1 VKYLAVG
8 CTFRDELPYLRE
20 WIEYHRLVGVERF
33 YMYCDDDSPD
43 AALRLLKPYIDM
55 GLVVMAPFV
64 AEGAQFVGLQATIYG
79 GFVQMAANEV
89 RWLAC
94 IDVDEFLLPVQ
105 ADNVPEVLAPYERYA
120 ALAVNWACF
129 GSSGLRVAPGLQ
141 TEMLRMRMHDDREE
155 NRGFKS
161 IVDPARVVR
170 PYNPH
175 KFILADSQVLVD
187 EYGAPVTGDY
197 LNENTP
203 FFGKRLRLNHYRIR
217 SLTAFEDKVSRWRDR
232 GHPELGSVEA
242 QQQYLRRYDRNEV
255 PDDTIQRF
263 VPELRRRLGRAS
275 P

>member
-33 YMYCDDDSPD
+33 YMYCDDDSPG
-43 AALRLLKPYIDM
+43 AALQLLKPYIDL

-64 AEGAQFVGLQATIYG
+64 AEGAKFAGLQPTIYG
-79 GFVQMAANEV
+79 GFVQMAADEV

-94 IDVDEFLLPVQ
+94 IDVDEFLLPVH
-105 ADNVPEVLAPYERYA
+105 ADNVPEVLVPYEKYA

-129 GSSGLRVAPGLQ
+129 GSSGLRVTPGLQ
-141 TEMLRMRMHDDREE
+141 TEMLRMRLRNDRDE

-161 IVDPARVVR
+161 IVNPARVAR

-175 KFILADSQVLVD
+175 RFILADPEVLVD
-187 EYGAPVTGDY
+187 EFGAPVTGHY
-197 LNENTP
+197 RNENTP
-203 FFGKRLRLNHYRIR
+203 FFGERLRINHYPIR
-217 SLTAFEDKVSRWRDR
+217 SATAFAEKVSRWRDR

-242 QQQYLRRYDRNEV
+242 QRQYLSRYDRNEV
-255 PDDTIQRF
+255 FDDTIQRF
-263 VPELRRRLGRAS
+263 VPELRRRMGL
-275 P
+275 